1 MRLLARDSESK
12 AELWLEMY
20 RSTHSYVKTNH
31 ALTQHLSPEI
41 GIEAFPV
48 VGTRLSAS
56 REQPTGMKLVLNALI
71 R

>member
-1 MRLLARDSESK
+1 MRLLAHDSESK

-20 RSTHSYVKTNH
+20 RSAHSYVKTNH
-31 ALTQHLSPEI
+31 AFTQHLSPEI

-56 REQPTGMKLVLNALI
+56 PEQARG
-71 R
+71 